1 MKKHLKIIP
10 NIVTFL
16 NLFSGF
22 LAIYFA
28 FNNELGL
35 ASMAIMLATIFDL
48 LDGRLARILGVS
60 SEIGKELDSFSDLL
74 TFGVAPAF
82 LFFNF
87 FTFNYPN
94 QYSVWVLIPFSF
106 IFVITAALRLA
117 TYNVKTDSEETV
129 NFFTGMPSTLAGI
142 SLASFFGFNHS
153 NDGLTLLL
161 KKYFP
166 KISLE
171 LPFPCCVY
179 LAIFL
184 LYAFLMVS
192 KIPYAKS
199 NTRLFNFKSFW
210 NILYNIGFFI
220 FLFTAFKF
228 FVITVVVLYTISP
241 LTRKLRAK

>member
-1 MKKHLKIIP
+1 MKKYLKIIP
-10 NIVTFL
+10 NVVTFL

-22 LAIYFA
+22 LAIYLA
-28 FNNELGL
+28 FNKELGL

-48 LDGRLARILGVS
+48 LDGRLAQVLGVS

-74 TFGVAPAF
+74 TFGIAPAF

-87 FTFNYPN
+87 FTTTYPN
-94 QYSVWVLIPFSF
+94 QFPTWFLIGFSF
-106 IFVITAALRLA
+106 LFVITATIRLA
-117 TYNVKTDSEETV
+117 TYNVKTDSDQPV
-129 NFFTGMPSTLAGI
+129 KFFTGMPSTLAGI

-166 KISLE
+166 DISLK
-171 LPFPCCVY
+171 LPFPCWVY

-199 NTRLFNFKSFW
+199 NSRLFNFKSFW
-210 NILYNIGFFI
+210 NILYNIAFFI

-228 FVITVVVLYTISP
+228 FVITVVILYTISP